1 MTRTVRHLAKHA
13 AALCLPLVLTSC
25 FTMMVWGFFPEREY
39 DAASGDDHTSFAYDE
54 ETEWSW
60 GMFFARL
67 GLTPFA
73 VVLDVLTCPVQA
85 FVFGWDD
92 EDEDVPK

>member
-1 MTRTVRHLAKHA
+1 MTRTVSQLAKHA
-13 AALCLPLVLTSC
+13 AVLCLPLVLASC
-25 FTMMVWGFFPEREY
+25 FTMMVWGFEPEFGT
-39 DAASGDDHTSFAYDE
+39 DAASGESEATFAYDE

-60 GMFFARL
+60 GLFFGRL

-85 FVFGWDD
+85 VLFGWTDD
-92 EDEDVPK
+92 EDGPK